1 MTLQRTF
8 AEGDPAVTN
17 AICVSFLENFLLVA
31 ETPEQLKL
39 EAEQRADPG
48 YHVLRATPTPCR
60 PSRSAWK
67 AGNAA
72 ILFCYM
78 HDSGRT
84 CALTRTAHKRCFAC
98 FPSGRLS

>member
-39 EAEQRADPG
+39 EAEQRADSG

-72 ILFCYM
+72 ILFVI
-78 HDSGRT
+78 
-84 CALTRTAHKRCFAC
+84 A
-98 FPSGRLS
+98 